1 MFLKSQKKKNK
12 KKNHPL
18 IISYHVCNKTG
29 LEGDFS

>member
-1 MFLKSQKKKNK
+1 MFLKFPKKKQ

-18 IISYHVCNKTG
+18 IISYHVCNKIG